1 MIVILMGVCG
11 CGKTTIAQLLSDKV
25 GWPIAEA
32 DDYHTPENKA
42 KMARGIPLEDQ
53 DRLPWLLALHQVIQR
68 WLDEGSSGIITC
80 SSLKKIYREIILN
93 GNVGAEDF
101 AEDKNPSRINGA
113 AFPPQNVKFVYLK
126 GDKETIAQRMQMRT
140 GHFMPPSL
148 VESQFQTLEEP
159 TEDENCIIMDI
170 AEPPDRIVE
179 KIIHSFDN
187 IGTVT

>member
-1 MIVILMGVCG
+1 
-11 CGKTTIAQLLSDKV
+11 
-25 GWPIAEA
+25 
-32 DDYHTPENKA
+32 
-42 KMARGIPLEDQ
+42 MARGIPLEDQ

-113 AFPPQNVKFVYLK
+113 AFPPQNIKFVYLK
-126 GDKETIAQRMQMRT
+126 GDKETITQRMQMRT

-148 VESQFQTLEEP
+148 VESQCSVLII
-159 TEDENCIIMDI
+159 TELVHFNSKFSIDSTIYILYSIRVGDSVITTSTEVRN
-170 AEPPDRIVE
+170 V
-179 KIIHSFDN
+179 
-187 IGTVT
+187 GVTFNYKCDMTPHINSV